1 MISNQHYEALFLD
14 SAPASGS
21 YLSRSIERTLRA
33 SSCRTSI
40 LLEEE
45 AADSVSTLVQTAARV
60 VATLGVLPYD
70 PAADARIEEF
80 MATQGKSGSRRSVP
94 RK

>member
-1 MISNQHYEALFLD
+1 MIAIHRLERLFLD

-21 YLSRSIERTLRA
+21 YLSASIERTLRA
-33 SSCRTSI
+33 ADARTSV
-40 LLEEE
+40 LLDD
-45 AADSVSTLVQTAARV
+45 ASADSVSNLVRTAARV

-70 PAADARIEEF
+70 PAADERIEQF
-80 MATQGKSGSRRSVP
+80 MATQGAAGRRRPVQ